1 MPGSVTAGAAVD
13 TAAPALSPPPPSRG
27 LAAGALAVAAL
38 LLLVIGVGGGGAI
51 PAVQH
56 NGTTAVTVLAAVVG
70 VGALVALLLVIQA
83 AAAVRHSMAA
93 GSALRDGDV
102 LRARVDASKARQEA
116 LIALG
121 GSLTLAIAVV
131 LVAVVTMNDASI
143 VATFLNLDLM
153 IRSAADIVEAFGLNI
168 MIAVCAQVLILTFGL
183 VLAVARMAPGR
194 AGRPIRFLAIA
205 YIDTMRAI
213 PAIIVIYLIGF
224 GLPLA
229 QVPLLSGLPPVWYAI
244 LALAL
249 THSAYVAE
257 IYRSGIESVH
267 PSQSSASRSLGFSY
281 GQTLRHVVLPQAVR
295 AVVPPLLSAF
305 IALQK
310 DTALVNVIGAV
321 DAFNQAKYFAA
332 TNFNL
337 SSVTVVAVL
346 FILITIPQARFVDA
360 MLARGTARRRGR
372 SA

>member
-1 MPGSVTAGAAVD
+1 MTRSAPGAVAD
-13 TAAPALSPPPPSRG
+13 AAAPILSPPPPSRG
-27 LAAGALAVAAL
+27 LATASLAVAVGL
-38 LLLVIGVGGGGAI
+38 LLLVGIGGGGTIA
-51 PAVQH
+51 ALEA
-56 NGTTAVTVLAAVVG
+56 NGPAAVAVLGTVVG
-70 VGALVALLLVIQA
+70 IGTVVAVLLVVLGVAAVRRA
-83 AAAVRHSMAA
+83 AAAGA
-93 GSALRDGDV
+93 ALRAGDV
-102 LRARVDASKARQEA
+102 LGARADADRARQDAF
-116 LIALG
+116 IALG
-121 GSLTLAIAVV
+121 GSLALAIAIA
-131 LVAVVTMNDASI
+131 LTGVVTMNDASI
-143 VATFLNLDLM
+143 VRTFLNADFM
-153 IRSAADIVEAFGLNI
+153 FRSSGDIVRAFGLNI
-168 MIAVCAQVLILTFGL
+168 MIAVCAQVLILALGL
-183 VLAVARMAPGR
+183 VLAVARMTPGR
-194 AGRPIRFLAIA
+194 AGRPIRMLAIA

-229 QVPLLSGLPPVWYAI
+229 QVPFLSGLPPVWYAI
-244 LALAL
+244 IALAL

-257 IYRSGIESVH
+257 IYRSGIDSVH

-372 SA
+372 TT